1 MSPPR
6 HPKGEPAGG
15 QFTSTH
21 HSPASITLGGTT
33 HRPGDDPD
41 PPPDQRPR
49 AEAETARGGDRIV
62 VSAAASRDP
71 DLPPAQVAELMSDP
85 TPVGVRHDAV
95 NRGCSVV
102 LGLAAGDPNPV
113 IRAAA
118 HGSPHLPAA
127 ARYALSRD
135 PAMERLAGLQLL
147 PAAS

>member
-6 HPKGEPAGG
+6 HPKGEPTGG

-21 HSPASITLGGTT
+21 HSPTNITLGGFV
-33 HRPGDDPD
+33 HRPGDDTD
-41 PPPDQRPR
+41 PSDQRPG
-49 AEAETARGGDRIV
+49 AEAETDRGGDGLV

-71 DLPPAQVAELMSDP
+71 DLAPAQVAELMSDP

-118 HGSPHLPAA
+118 HGSPHIPAA
-127 ARYALSRD
+127 ARYAMSRD
-135 PAMERLAGLQLL
+135 PAMERLAGLRRL